1 MGKDI
6 QLIQELKQVQGAL
19 SYDGDASC
27 QVLLPIKDNK
37 YLRIGVTDDDVAE
50 VQGIWFD
57 IKELNKLK

>member
-1 MGKDI
+1 MDKDI
-6 QLIQELKQVQGAL
+6 QLIQELKKVQGAL

-37 YLRIGVTDDDVAE
+37 YLRIGVTDEDVAE

-57 IKELNKLK
+57 IKEFQKLK